1 VDAGRLQVLDALRE
15 PHYRQLWLAGLC
27 INTARWM
34 DFLVLGWLALE
45 LTNSPFMV
53 GVAAFCR
60 ASPMMALGPL
70 AGLLADRFDR
80 GRVMI
85 GVQLL
90 NLGATAALLLLFGTG
105 RGGFTLLVLLEVL
118 LGAAWAIDFPARRT
132 AVYTLVGPGRLTNAI
147 SLDSVSMQGTK
158 ILGPIVGGVLLA
170 RLGATG
176 CYAALVLV
184 YLAALALL
192 LRLTRRVALPGAGAG
207 ESVTAG
213 FVAALREVRAQPLIR
228 AVLLITVLMNALVF
242 PYQHILS
249 VFARDVLA
257 VGPEGLGLLVSSEGL
272 GALLGSLVIAGW
284 RSFAHHGAVFAA
296 GSLAAAMLVVA
307 FAFSPRYG
315 LSLPLQFAIGVGEAG
330 FGTMQSAIVLL
341 AAPERLRGRVMGIL
355 SACIGTQPLGALW
368 IGFFASQV
376 GAPWAAATGAAAA
389 ALLMLPIAS
398 RLVAR
403 AVPPVGPGR

>member
-1 VDAGRLQVLDALRE
+1 MDAGRLQVLDALRE
-15 PHYRQLWLAGLC
+15 PRYRQLWLAGLC

-170 RLGATG
+170 RLGPTG

-192 LRLTRRVALPGAGAG
+192 LRLTRRVALPGAGAR

-213 FVAALREVRAQPLIR
+213 LVAALREVRLQPLIR

-284 RSFAHHGAVFAA
+284 RSFAHHAAVFAA
-296 GSLAAAMLVVA
+296 GSLAAAMLGVA
-307 FAFSPRYG
+307 FAFSPWYG

-389 ALLMLPIAS
+389 ALLMLPVAS
-398 RLVAR
+398 RMASG
-403 AVPPVGPGR
+403 AAPPVGRGR

>member
-315 LSLPLQFAIGVGEAG
+315 LSLTLQFAIGVGEAG